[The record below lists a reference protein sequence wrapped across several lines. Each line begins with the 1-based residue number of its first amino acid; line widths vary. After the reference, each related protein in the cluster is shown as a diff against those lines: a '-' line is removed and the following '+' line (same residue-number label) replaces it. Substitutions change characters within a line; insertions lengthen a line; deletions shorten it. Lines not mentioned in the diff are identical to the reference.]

1 MANGEIALALVVLA
15 VYCQY
20 ILAHYN
26 PFRSTILVFL
36 VFMFSNFLLFRLNT
50 AHQDHVSTF
59 SVCWSKWLIIGGFFV
74 YLFNNCEQESKKK
87 MLKNVFIMITI
98 LILNS

>member
-1 MANGEIALALVVLA
+1 MADGSIALALVVLA

-20 ILAHYN
+20 LLAHYN

-36 VFMFSNFLLFRLNT
+36 VFVFSNFLLFRLNT
-50 AHQDHVSTF
+50 AHKEHVSTF
-59 SVCWSKWLIIGGFFV
+59 SVCWSKWLILGGFFV
-74 YLFNNCEQESKKK
+74 YLFNNCERGSKKK
-87 MLKNVFIMITI
+87 MLKNVFVMITI